1 MGDVDIGYLYYMHDK
16 IEEAKELSSTGSS
29 LMSSGIFVIIFS
41 LILAYAF
48 GKPELLALSLL
59 GIALFVSGMH
69 RHSKVERLHVEEE
82 ERNSSRKKELEK
94 RIMVEVHDE
103 PSVHRQILSG
113 PSILRHRL
121 AKPFSEEVSRHF
133 KERGL
138 IAAVVR
144 QNSGSDINSVYRI
157 YRLGGGSYDAEHFVK
172 ALHGLKH
179 HGLVKV
185 SKTVSQASLIPASS
199 T

>member
-1 MGDVDIGYLYYMHDK
+1 MGDVDIGYMYYLHDK
-16 IEEAKELSSTGSS
+16 IQEAKELSASGSS
-29 LMSSGIFVIIFS
+29 LMSSGIFVLILSF
-41 LILAYAF
+41 ILAYVF
-48 GKPELLALSLL
+48 GKPELLALALL
-59 GIALFVSGMH
+59 GLALFVTGMH

-82 ERNSSRKKELEK
+82 GRNAERKKELEK
-94 RIMVEVHDE
+94 SITVEVHDE
-103 PSVHRQILSG
+103 TSVHRQILSG

-121 AKPFSEEVSRHF
+121 VKPFSEEVSMHL
-133 KERGL
+133 KEREL

-157 YRLGGGSYDAEHFVK
+157 YRLGGGSYGAEHFVK

-179 HGLVKV
+179 HGFVKV